1 MPAVSGCPQK
11 LRDMSHWPAALSQL
25 RPYRRTG
32 RITRITDLGVESIGP
47 AVALGEVCE
56 LRAPSGDHIEAE
68 VVALHDERLTLMP
81 YGPCKGLVVGA
92 EVIALD
98 AQPSVRVS
106 DALLGQV
113 VDAFA
118 QPLDGAGLN
127 AAGRAMPLHPPPI
140 NPLSRAPIT
149 EPLETGIRAIDALL
163 PLGRGQR
170 MGIFAGSGVGKS
182 SLLGMLARNLTAD
195 VAVIAMI
202 GERGREVQDFIQKRL
217 TTEARRRTVIVVA
230 TAEQPAVVRARAA
243 YTATSIAEY
252 FREQGR
258 HVLLMMDSI
267 TRFAMAR
274 REIDLAAGQPP
285 TARGYTPSVLTAIP
299 ALCERCGRIDGSGSI
314 TALYS
319 VLVEGDDFNEPVSDA
334 LRATLDG
341 HLMLSRDLANEGHF
355 PAIDVLHSVSRLDA
369 DLLPP
374 QARDSAQR
382 LRSLLAVHRRQHE
395 MVDMGLYKAGSNPQL
410 DLALANW
417 ERITAFLRQDHAE
430 HSSPSQTQAALAQA
444 FAGGSA

>member
-1 MPAVSGCPQK
+1 MT
-11 LRDMSHWPAALSQL
+11 RWPDTLSQL
-25 RPYRRTG
+25 RPYRRVG
-32 RITRITDLGVESIGP
+32 RITRITDLGVESVGP

-56 LRAPSGDHIEAE
+56 LRAASGDHIEAE
-68 VVALHDERLTLMP
+68 VVAIHDERLTLMP

-98 AQPSVRVS
+98 AQPSVRAS
-106 DALLGQV
+106 SALLGQV

-118 QPLDGAGLN
+118 RPLDGSELGH
-127 AAGRAMPLHPPPI
+127 AGRDMPLHPAPI
-140 NPLSRAPIT
+140 NPLSRAPIS
-149 EPLETGIRAIDALL
+149 EPMETGIRAIDALL

-202 GERGREVQDFIQKRL
+202 GERGREVQDFIHKRL
-217 TTEARRRTVIVVA
+217 TAEARKRTVIVVA

-243 YTATSIAEY
+243 HTATSIAEY
-252 FREQGR
+252 FREQGQ
-258 HVLLMMDSI
+258 HVLLLMDSI

-299 ALCERCGRIDGSGSI
+299 ALCERCGSLESSGSI
-314 TALYS
+314 TALYT

-369 DLLPP
+369 DLLPTA
-374 QARDSAQR
+374 ARDSAQR

-395 MVDMGLYKAGSNPQL
+395 MVDMGLYKAGSNAQL

-430 HSSPSQTQAALAQA
+430 HSSSSQTQAALARALASGSQA
-444 FAGGSA
+444 

>member
-1 MPAVSGCPQK
+1 
-11 LRDMSHWPAALSQL
+11 
-25 RPYRRTG
+25 
-32 RITRITDLGVESIGP
+32 
-47 AVALGEVCE
+47 
-56 LRAPSGDHIEAE
+56 
-68 VVALHDERLTLMP
+68 
-81 YGPCKGLVVGA
+81 
-92 EVIALD
+92 
-98 AQPSVRVS
+98 
-106 DALLGQV
+106 
-113 VDAFA
+113 
-118 QPLDGAGLN
+118 
-127 AAGRAMPLHPPPI
+127 
-140 NPLSRAPIT
+140 
-149 EPLETGIRAIDALL
+149 
-163 PLGRGQR
+163 

-195 VAVIAMI
+195 IAVIAMI

-217 TTEARRRTVIVVA
+217 TAEARQRTVIVVA

-258 HVLLMMDSI
+258 HVLLLMDSV

-374 QARDSAQR
+374 RARENAQR

-395 MVDMGLYKAGSNPQL
+395 MVDMGLYKAGSNAQL

-430 HSSPSQTQAALAQA
+430 HSSTLQTQAALAQA
-444 FAGGSA
+444 LAAGAAP

>member
-1 MPAVSGCPQK
+1 
-11 LRDMSHWPAALSQL
+11 
-25 RPYRRTG
+25 
-32 RITRITDLGVESIGP
+32 VESIGP

-56 LRAPSGDHIEAE
+56 LLASSGEHIEAE
-68 VVALHDERLTLMP
+68 VVAIHDERLTLMP

-92 EVIALD
+92 EVVALD
-98 AQPSVRVS
+98 AQPSVCVS

-118 QPLDGAGLN
+118 RPLEGQGLGLAGLD
-127 AAGRAMPLHPPPI
+127 MPLHPPPI
-140 NPLSRAPIT
+140 NPMQRAPIA

-195 VAVIAMI
+195 IAVIAMI

-217 TTEARRRTVIVVA
+217 TAEARQRT
-230 TAEQPAVVRARAA
+230 
-243 YTATSIAEY
+243 AEY

-258 HVLLMMDSI
+258 HVLLLMDSV

-374 QARDSAQR
+374 RARENAQR

-395 MVDMGLYKAGSNPQL
+395 MVDMGLYKAGSNAQL

-430 HSSPSQTQAALAQA
+430 HSSTLQTQAALAQA
-444 FAGGSA
+444 LAAGAAP